1 MWPIATEKKCSLW
14 VCLSAGHSCEPYKN
28 RIHWSRC
35 RLVYGIRWEHA
46 LARGLDPPG
55 EGAIIEYLPAHCE
68 EQGISSMSQS
78 YSVHDSS
85 NVAFRSQY
93 TAATCLLF
101 RSEVQTCIWPSW
113 CHCHSLSLSWVKS
126 RLVLTFWYW
135 LTRVLTY
142 LQIKTLEHTQIH
154 APST

>member
-1 MWPIATEKKCSLW
+1 MLKAVLTRASVPAFFLLPVVTATRYVAREVFLTERRPLSCHPFSYNKRTNAVHKHEPLPFSSLCEPAVQFSSAAIVTFRPHHTTIVLHVAYCYRKKCSLW

-68 EQGISSMSQS
+68 E
-78 YSVHDSS
+78 
-85 NVAFRSQY
+85 
-93 TAATCLLF
+93 
-101 RSEVQTCIWPSW
+101 
-113 CHCHSLSLSWVKS
+113 
-126 RLVLTFWYW
+126 
-135 LTRVLTY
+135 
-142 LQIKTLEHTQIH
+142 
-154 APST
+154 